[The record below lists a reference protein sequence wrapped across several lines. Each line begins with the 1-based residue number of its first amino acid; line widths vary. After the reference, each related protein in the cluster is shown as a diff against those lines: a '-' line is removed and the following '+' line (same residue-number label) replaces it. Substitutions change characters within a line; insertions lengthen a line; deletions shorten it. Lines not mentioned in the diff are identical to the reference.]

1 MSARWIY
8 VLQESVRGL
17 SRNLL
22 MTVAVVLSVTV
33 SLTLLGASL
42 LLSEQVDLATDDWT
56 GKVEVSI
63 FLCDDTTACPPITD
77 AQRDQLRRDLE
88 EQPVVAEV
96 FFESK
101 QDAYERFQEL
111 FKDQP
116 TLVES
121 VDPDTLPAS
130 FRVRLENPAL
140 FGVIAEQFEAYPGV
154 EEIVDQREVLNQF
167 LRFTNVIRNAALI
180 VAAIQLV
187 AAGVLIA
194 NTIRVAAFARRE
206 QTSIMKLVGASNWY
220 IRLPFVLEG
229 VFAGLLGALASWG
242 LLYASVP
249 RVAGQLSREIEL
261 MPFIGAEEV
270 LLVGPWLLLAGVGIA
285 ALSSIVALRRFLDV

>member
-1 MSARWIY
+1 MRWIY
-8 VLQESVRGL
+8 VLQEAVRGL
-17 SRNLL
+17 RRNLM
-22 MTVAVVLSVTV
+22 MTVAVILSVTV

-42 LLSEQVDLATDDWT
+42 LLSDQVALATDDWT

-63 FLCDDTTACPPITD
+63 FLCDEQTACAPITD
-77 AQRDQLRRDLE
+77 EQREQLRDELE
-88 EQPVVAEV
+88 AQPVVAEV
-96 FFESK
+96 FYESK

-121 VDPDTLPAS
+121 IDPETLPAS

-229 VFAGLLGALASWG
+229 VIAGLLGGLVSWG

-249 RVAGQLSREIEL
+249 RVAGQLAREIEL

-270 LLVGPWLLLAGVGIA
+270 LLVGPWLLIAGVGIA
-285 ALSSIVALRRFLDV
+285 ALSSVVALRRFLDV

>member
-1 MSARWIY
+1 MRWIY
-8 VLQESVRGL
+8 VLQEAVRGL
-17 SRNLL
+17 RRNLM
-22 MTVAVVLSVTV
+22 MTVAVILSVTV

-42 LLSEQVDLATDDWT
+42 LLSDQVDLATDDWT

-63 FLCDDTTACPPITD
+63 FLCDEQTSCAPITD
-77 AQRDQLRRDLE
+77 EQRDQLREDLQA
-88 EQPVVAEV
+88 QPVVAEV
-96 FFESK
+96 FYESK

-121 VDPDTLPAS
+121 IDPETLPAS

-229 VFAGLLGALASWG
+229 VIAGLLGGLVSWG

-249 RVAGQLSREIEL
+249 RVAGQLAREIEL

-285 ALSSIVALRRFLDV
+285 ALSSVVALRRFLDV

>member
-1 MSARWIY
+1 MSARWRYI
-8 VLQESVRGL
+8 LQEAVIGL
-17 SRNLL
+17 RRNLM

-42 LLSEQVDLATDDWT
+42 LLSEQVDLATDDWV
-56 GKVEVSI
+56 GQVEVSI
-63 FLCDDTTACPPITD
+63 FLCDGRTCPEITP
-77 AQRDQLRRDLE
+77 QQQDQLREDLE
-88 EQPVVAEV
+88 AQPVVQEV

-101 QDAYERFQEL
+101 QDAYERFTEL
-111 FKDQP
+111 FRDQP
-116 TLVES
+116 NLVES
-121 VDPDTLPAS
+121 VDPDVLPAS
-130 FRVRLENPAL
+130 FRVKLHDPQL
-140 FGVIAEQFEAYPGV
+140 FRVIDEQFGAYPGV
-154 EEIVDQREVLNQF
+154 EEIVDQRQVLDQF

-180 VAAIQLV
+180 VAAIQLI

-229 VFAGLLGALASWG
+229 VFAGLLGAVVSWV

-261 MPFIGAEEV
+261 MPFIGAGHV
-270 LLVGPWLLLAGVGIA
+270 LAVGPWLIAAGAGIA
-285 ALSSIVALRRFLDV
+285 ALSSVLALRRFLDV

>member
-1 MSARWIY
+1 MSARWRYIM
-8 VLQESVRGL
+8 QEALIGL
-17 SRNLL
+17 RRNLM
-22 MTVAVVLSVTV
+22 MTVAVILSVTV

-42 LLSEQVDLATDDWT
+42 LLSEQVELATDDWV

-63 FLCDDTTACPPITD
+63 FLCDGRTCAAITPE
-77 AQRDQLRRDLE
+77 QQETLRSELE
-88 EQPVVAEV
+88 EHSVVQEV

-101 QDAYERFQEL
+101 EDAYERFREL
-111 FKDQP
+111 FRDQP
-116 TLVES
+116 NLVES
-121 VDPDTLPAS
+121 VDPDVLPAS
-130 FRVRLENPAL
+130 FRVKLQDPEL
-140 FGVIAEQFEAYPGV
+140 FRVISQEFSAYPGV
-154 EEIVDQREVLNQF
+154 EEIVDQRQVLDQF

-180 VAAIQLV
+180 VAAIQLI

-229 VFAGLLGALASWG
+229 VFAGLIGAFASWG

-249 RVAGQLSREIEL
+249 RVAAQLSAEIEL
-261 MPFIGAEEV
+261 MPFIGAAEV
-270 LLVGPWLLLAGVGIA
+270 LAVGPLLVFAGAAIA
-285 ALSSIVALRRFLDV
+285 ALASVIALRRFLDV

>member
-1 MSARWIY
+1 MSARWRYI
-8 VLQESVRGL
+8 LQEAVVGL
-17 SRNLL
+17 RRNLM

-42 LLSEQVDLATDDWT
+42 LLSEQVELATDDWV

-63 FLCDDTTACPPITD
+63 FLCDGRTCPEITPE
-77 AQRDQLRRDLE
+77 QQETLRTELE
-88 EQPVVAEV
+88 QHSVVQEV
-96 FFESK
+96 FYESK
-101 QDAYERFQEL
+101 EEAYERFREL
-111 FKDQP
+111 FRDQQN
-116 TLVES
+116 LVES
-121 VDPDTLPAS
+121 VDPDVLPAS
-130 FRVRLENPAL
+130 FRVKLQDPEL
-140 FGVIAEQFEAYPGV
+140 FRVISQEFGAYPGV
-154 EEIVDQREVLNQF
+154 EEIVDQRQVLDQF

-229 VFAGLLGALASWG
+229 VIAGLLGALVSWG
-242 LLYASVP
+242 LLYGSVP
-249 RVAGQLSREIEL
+249 RVARQLSAEIEL
-261 MPFIGAEEV
+261 MPFIGAAEV
-270 LLVGPWLLLAGVGIA
+270 IAVGPLLILAGAGIA
-285 ALSSIVALRRFLDV
+285 ALSSVIALRRFLDV

>member
-1 MSARWIY
+1 MSARWRYI
-8 VLQESVRGL
+8 LQEAFIGL
-17 SRNLL
+17 RRNLM
-22 MTVAVVLSVTV
+22 MTVAVILSVTV

-42 LLSEQVDLATDDWT
+42 LLSEQVELATDDWV

-63 FLCDDTTACPPITD
+63 FLCDGRTCPAITPE
-77 AQRDQLRRDLE
+77 QQETLRNELE
-88 EQPVVAEV
+88 EHAVVQEV
-96 FFESK
+96 FYESK
-101 QDAYERFQEL
+101 EDAYERFTEL
-111 FKDQP
+111 FRDQP
-116 TLVES
+116 NLVES
-121 VDPDTLPAS
+121 VDPDVLPAS
-130 FRVRLENPAL
+130 FRVKLQDPEL
-140 FGVIAEQFEAYPGV
+140 FRVISQEFVAYPGV
-154 EEIVDQREVLNQF
+154 EEIVDQRQVLDQF

-229 VFAGLLGALASWG
+229 MLAGLLGALVSWG
-242 LLYASVP
+242 LLYGSVP

-261 MPFIGAEEV
+261 MPFIGAADV
-270 LLVGPWLLLAGVGIA
+270 IAIGPLLIVAGAGIA
-285 ALSSIVALRRFLDV
+285 ALSSVIALRRFLDV

>member
-1 MSARWIY
+1 MSARWRYI
-8 VLQESVRGL
+8 LQEAFIGL
-17 SRNLL
+17 RRNLM
-22 MTVAVVLSVTV
+22 MTVAVILSVTV

-42 LLSEQVDLATDDWT
+42 LLSEQVELATDDWV

-63 FLCDDTTACPPITD
+63 FLCDGRTCPAITPE
-77 AQRDQLRRDLE
+77 QQETLRTELE
-88 EQPVVAEV
+88 DHSVVQEV

-101 QDAYERFQEL
+101 GDAYERFTEL
-111 FKDQP
+111 FRDQP
-116 TLVES
+116 NLVES
-121 VDPDTLPAS
+121 VDPDVLPAS
-130 FRVRLENPAL
+130 FRVKLQDPEL
-140 FGVIAEQFEAYPGV
+140 FRVISQEFVAYPGV
-154 EEIVDQREVLNQF
+154 EEIVDQRQVLDQF

-229 VFAGLLGALASWG
+229 MLAGLLGALVSWG
-242 LLYASVP
+242 LLYGSVP

-261 MPFIGAEEV
+261 MPFIGAADV
-270 LLVGPWLLLAGVGIA
+270 IAIGPLLIVAGAGIA
-285 ALSSIVALRRFLDV
+285 ALSSVIALRRFLDV

>member
-1 MSARWIY
+1 MSARWRYI
-8 VLQESVRGL
+8 LQEAFVGL
-17 SRNLL
+17 RRNLM
-22 MTVAVVLSVTV
+22 MTVAVILSVTV

-42 LLSEQVDLATDDWT
+42 LLSDQVELATDDWV
-56 GKVEVSI
+56 GQVEVSI
-63 FLCDDTTACPPITD
+63 FLCDGRTCPEITD
-77 AQRDQLRRDLE
+77 EQQQQLREDLE
-88 EQPVVAEV
+88 DQPVVAEV

-101 QDAYERFQEL
+101 QDAYDRFVEL
-111 FKDQP
+111 FRDQP
-116 TLVES
+116 NLVES
-121 VDPDTLPAS
+121 VDPDVLPAS
-130 FRVRLENPAL
+130 FRVRLENPQL
-140 FGVIAEQFEAYPGV
+140 FNVIAEQFEAYPGV
-154 EEIVDQREVLNQF
+154 EEIVDQRQVLDQF

-229 VFAGLLGALASWG
+229 VLAGVLGAFLSWG

-249 RVAGQLSREIEL
+249 RVAAQLRRDIEL
-261 MPFIGAEEV
+261 MPFIDAAHV
-270 LLVGPWLLLAGVGIA
+270 IAVGPWLLAAGVGIA
-285 ALSSIVALRRFLDV
+285 AFSSVVALRRFLDV

>member
-1 MSARWIY
+1 MSARWRYIFGEA
-8 VLQESVRGL
+8 LKGL
-17 SRNLL
+17 RRNLM

-42 LLSEQVDLATDDWT
+42 LLSQQVDLATDDWF
-56 GKVEVSI
+56 GRVEVSI
-63 FLCDDTTACPPITD
+63 FLCDEITACPPITEE
-77 AQRDQLRRDLE
+77 QREQLRTDLE
-88 EQPVVAEV
+88 DQPVVAEV
-96 FFESK
+96 FYESK
-101 QDAYERFQEL
+101 QDAYERFTEL
-111 FKDQP
+111 FRDQP
-116 TLVES
+116 SLVES
-121 VDPDTLPAS
+121 IEPDTLPAS
-130 FRVRLENPAL
+130 FRVRLQNPNL

-167 LRFTNVIRNAALI
+167 LNFTNVVRNAALA
-180 VAAIQLV
+180 VAAIQLI

-229 VFAGLLGALASWG
+229 VIAGLLGALVSWG

-249 RVAGQLSREIEL
+249 RVAGRLRTQVEL
-261 MPFIGAEEV
+261 MPFIDAAHV
-270 LLVGPWLLLAGVGIA
+270 LAVGPWLLAAGVGIA
-285 ALSSIVALRRFLDV
+285 ALSSVVALRRFLDI